1 MADDAIRHLLFKQAG
16 FPPHEDT
23 GEQYDCS
30 QARID
35 DYQKYNDRN
44 RRPLTDFAEAA
55 QDLKAFFDRPLTG
68 AIREAFQRLRTAR
81 QQVRWGRDI
90 ILKALH
96 DLDLSFFDSRLRGNV
111 IVCWANDETI
121 IERFNKDKE
130 VEEDRTFYG
139 LMLPDGEGQCL
150 VYLNFETILD
160 TLMTEESY
168 AHMWQTMFHELV

>member
-1 MADDAIRHLLFKQAG
+1 MADDKIRHLLFELAR
-16 FPPHEDT
+16 FLPRED
-23 GEQYDCS
+23 GVEEYDCS
-30 QARID
+30 QAHID
-35 DYQKYNDRN
+35 DYQRYNDRN
-44 RRPLTDFAEAA
+44 RKPLKDFAEAA
-55 QDLKAFFDRPLTG
+55 QDLKAFFDRPLTR

-81 QQVRWGRDI
+81 QKARWTPHI

-111 IVCWANDETI
+111 IVSWANDETI
-121 IERFNKDKE
+121 IERFNRDKE
-130 VEEDRTFYG
+130 VGEDWTIYG
-139 LMLPDGEGQCL
+139 LMLPDGEGRCL